1 MIDYDIDLSDSDLE
15 FSRSILHHPKWP
27 RSLLSLPRWPRRW
40 DLGYLNSLRW
50 LEIAWMMDLASQGRA
65 FMYTTLNLAR
75 EKAKYFP

>member
-1 MIDYDIDLSDSDLE
+1 MAPIIT
-15 FSRSILHHPKWP
+15 FSTEIAKK
-27 RSLLSLPRWPRRW
+27 W